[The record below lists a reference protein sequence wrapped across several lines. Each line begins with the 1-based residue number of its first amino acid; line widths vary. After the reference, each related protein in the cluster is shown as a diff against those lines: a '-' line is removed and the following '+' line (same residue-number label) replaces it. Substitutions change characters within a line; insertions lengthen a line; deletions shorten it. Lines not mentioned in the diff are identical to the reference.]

1 MIFNYQVVAL
11 NFPED
16 VCIALNN
23 LKSVT
28 VSWGKKKIY
37 NCFYCNKLK
46 LIITKFSPTFTL
58 KKEQQAQQVVLI

>member
-28 VSWGKKKIY
+28 VSGGKKVY

-58 KKEQQAQQVVLI
+58 KKQQQAEQVVLI

>member
-1 MIFNYQVVAL
+1 MIFNNQFVAL

-28 VSWGKKKIY
+28 VIGGKKVC
-37 NCFYCNKLK
+37 NCFYLNKLK

-58 KKEQQAQQVVLI
+58 AKEQRAQQVVLI

>member
-1 MIFNYQVVAL
+1 MIFNYEVVAL

-28 VSWGKKKIY
+28 KLGEKKY
-37 NCFYCNKLK
+37 
-46 LIITKFSPTFTL
+46 ITFFT
-58 KKEQQAQQVVLI
+58 ATS